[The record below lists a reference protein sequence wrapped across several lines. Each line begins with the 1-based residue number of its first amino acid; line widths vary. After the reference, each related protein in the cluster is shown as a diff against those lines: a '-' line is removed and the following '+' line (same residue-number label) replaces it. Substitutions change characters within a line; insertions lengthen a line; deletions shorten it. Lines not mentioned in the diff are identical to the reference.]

1 VARRFFRQG
10 RALREQ
16 GDRRM
21 KKQTPIALAA
31 ALLLAGVTAAS
42 AAGMAQS
49 AASNSLTLSNTQQ
62 KTAWKDL
69 HTMNKQTAP
78 SSFMA
83 ASGKAVPSTLK
94 IKPVPS
100 KTASAVPKLKPYDFA
115 MVKGKLLIVNP
126 SDRTIADV
134 IAG

>member
-1 VARRFFRQG
+1 
-10 RALREQ
+10 
-16 GDRRM
+16 M

-42 AAGMAQS
+42 AAGMAQGT
-49 AASNSLTLSNTQQ
+49 ASDSLTLTNTQQ
-62 KTAWKDL
+62 KTAWQDL
-69 HTMNKQTAP
+69 HARNRQTAP

-83 ASGKAVPSTLK
+83 KSGTAVPSTLK
-94 IKPVPS
+94 IEPVPG
-100 KTASAVPKLKPYDFA
+100 KTASAVPELKPYDFA

-134 IAG
+134 ITG

>member
-1 VARRFFRQG
+1 
-10 RALREQ
+10 
-16 GDRRM
+16 M
-21 KKQTPIALAA
+21 KKQTPIAVAA

-42 AAGMAQS
+42 AAGMAQ
-49 AASNSLTLSNTQQ
+49 ATASDSLVLTHAQQ
-62 KTAWKDL
+62 KTAWKNL

-83 ASGKAVPSTLK
+83 TSGTAVPSTLK

-100 KTASAVPKLKPYDFA
+100 TTASAVPKLKPYDFA

-134 IAG
+134 ITG

>member
-1 VARRFFRQG
+1 
-10 RALREQ
+10 
-16 GDRRM
+16 M
-21 KKQTPIALAA
+21 KKQTPLALAA

-49 AASNSLTLSNTQQ
+49 TASDSLTLTNAQQ
-62 KTAWKDL
+62 KTAWQNL
-69 HTMNKQTAP
+69 HTQNKQTAS

-83 ASGKAVPSTLK
+83 ASGTAVPSTLK
-94 IKPVPS
+94 IEPVPS
-100 KTASAVPKLKPYDFA
+100 KTATAVPKLRPYDFA

-134 IAG
+134 ITG

>member
-1 VARRFFRQG
+1 
-10 RALREQ
+10 
-16 GDRRM
+16 M

-49 AASNSLTLSNTQQ
+49 SASNSLTLTNSQQ
-62 KTAWKDL
+62 KTAWRDL
-69 HTMNKQTAP
+69 HTRNKQTAP

-83 ASGKAVPSTLK
+83 SSGTAVPSTLK

-100 KTASAVPKLKPYDFA
+100 ATATAVPKLRPYDFA

-134 IAG
+134 ITG

>member
-1 VARRFFRQG
+1 
-10 RALREQ
+10 
-16 GDRRM
+16 M

-49 AASNSLTLSNTQQ
+49 SASDSLTLTNTQQ
-62 KTAWKDL
+62 KTAWRDL
-69 HTMNKQTAP
+69 HTMNAQSAP
-78 SSFMA
+78 ASFMA
-83 ASGKAVPSTLK
+83 ASGTAVPTTLK
-94 IKPVPS
+94 IKPVPG
-100 KTASAVPKLKPYDFA
+100 KTASAVPKLRSYDFA

-134 IAG
+134 ITG